1 MQACPRVTSFGEMTP
16 REIVDDMLR
25 RFSGHMARRDVEAV
39 VALFHDD
46 GVLFGSEAREWAV
59 GSTALR
65 QLLTSLFAR
74 PPAYSWADW
83 EPLIAGSAGDVVW
96 FVSPATLLERVDGV
110 ETGFPYRLSG
120 VLQSVDDRHWL
131 FRQLNGS
138 EPADGP

>member
-1 MQACPRVTSFGEMTP
+1 MTP
-16 REIVDDMLR
+16 SEIVDDALR
-25 RFSGHMARRDVEAV
+25 RFAEHVSHRDVEAV

-46 GVLFGSEAREWAV
+46 GVLFGSEARESAV

-74 PPAYSWADW
+74 PQTYSWADW
-83 EPLIAGSAGDVVW
+83 GPLITGSAGDVIW
-96 FVSPATLLERVDGV
+96 FVSPATLLERVDGA

-120 VLQSVDDRHWL
+120 VLQAADDRNWL

-138 EPADGP
+138 EPAEGPSPTDL

>member
-1 MQACPRVTSFGEMTP
+1 MTP
-16 REIVDDMLR
+16 SQIVDAALR
-25 RFSGHMARRDVEAV
+25 RFAEHVSHRDVEAV

-59 GSTALR
+59 GSTAIR
-65 QLLTSLFAR
+65 LLLASLFAR
-74 PPAYSWADW
+74 PQTYSWADW
-83 EPLIAGSAGDVVW
+83 EPLITGSAGDVIW

-120 VLQSVDDRHWL
+120 VLQPVDDQSWL
-131 FRQLNGS
+131 LRQLNGS